1 MIKRNN
7 YSDYCSPGTDIQT
20 RYIGVSNKIQL
31 FEIHFT
37 PKKLTKYPPV
47 IFIPGWGSFIHG
59 WKIVLK
65 EMSRH
70 FEIYYIETREKSS
83 AKHVKEQKKHQKL
96 DQTVNQ
102 ASKSVTMVWDQ
113 NC

>member
-37 PKKLTKYPPV
+37 PIKLTKYPPV

-65 EMSRH
+65 EMSKH
-70 FEIYYIETREKSS
+70 FEIYYIETRKKIFSKITFEK
-83 AKHVKEQKKHQKL
+83 
-96 DQTVNQ
+96 NQ
-102 ASKSVTMVWDQ
+102 DFQ
-113 NC
+113 

>member
-20 RYIGVSNKIQL
+20 RYIRISNKIQL

-37 PKKLTKYPPV
+37 PKKLTKYPPI
-47 IFIPGWGSFIHG
+47 IFIAGWGSFIRG

-65 EMSRH
+65 EMSKH

-83 AKHVKEQKKHQKL
+83 AKHTKEQKISIQNIGDDISKL
-96 DQTVNQ
+96 ETGL
-102 ASKSVTMVWDQ
+102 
-113 NC
+113 